1 MKNSF
6 RFAIFALIGIF
17 LFTGCGKT
25 EKQPSTAPSAG
36 LSDGAF
42 AQLERHYSAKLGVYA
57 LDTETNKEV
66 LYRADER
73 FLYCSTSKA
82 LLVGI
87 VLQQNSLEQL
97 KQVVKYSQDDILS
110 YAPVTKEHV
119 EQGMTLEEICIAAL
133 RFSDNTAAN
142 LLFNHI
148 GGPAGF
154 KSHLNKL
161 GDNITEPVRL
171 EPHLNEVIPGDNSD
185 TSTPRQ
191 LAIDLQAYTTGN
203 ILTEDKRK
211 MLIDWMAGNV
221 TGKQMIRAGAP
232 ADWLVADKSGSGSY
246 GTRNDIAIVMPPN
259 RKPIIIAIV
268 STHAEKEAKYDDQLI
283 AQAAKIVFD
292 SLAVQTVK

>member
-1 MKNSF
+1 MKNKV
-6 RFAIFALIGIF
+6 RIAIFALIGIF
-17 LFTGCGKT
+17 LFTGCGKE
-25 EKQPSTAPSAG
+25 EKQLSAAKSASA
-36 LSDGAF
+36 SDTTF
-42 AQLERHYSAKLGVYA
+42 AQLERDYSAKLGVYA

-66 LYRADER
+66 LYRSDDR

-82 LLVGI
+82 LLAGI
-87 VLQQNSLEQL
+87 VLQQNSLDQL
-97 KQVVKYSQDDILS
+97 KQVVRYSSDDILS

-148 GGPAGF
+148 GGPTGF
-154 KSHLNKL
+154 KSALNKL

-191 LAIDLQAYTTGN
+191 LAIDLQAYATGN
-203 ILTEDKRK
+203 VLTEDKRK
-211 MLIDWMAGNV
+211 MLIEWMTGNA
-221 TGKQMIRAGAP
+221 TGKKMIRAGAP
-232 ADWLVADKSGSGSY
+232 ADWIVADKSGSGSY
-246 GTRNDIAIVMPPN
+246 GTRNDIAIVIPPN
-259 RKPIIIAIV
+259 RKPIIIAIL
-268 STHAEKEAKYDDQLI
+268 STHAEKEAKYNDQLI

-292 SLAVQTVK
+292 SLVVQAVK

>member
-1 MKNSF
+1 MKNKVKM
-6 RFAIFALIGIF
+6 AICALIGIF
-17 LFTGCGKT
+17 LFTGCGK
-25 EKQPSTAPSAG
+25 EVKQSSASNSAG
-36 LSDGAF
+36 KSAAAF
-42 AQLERHYSAKLGVYA
+42 AQLERDYSAKLGIYA
-57 LDTETNKEV
+57 LDTQTNKEV
-66 LYRADER
+66 MYRADER
-73 FLYCSTSKA
+73 ILYCSTSKA

-87 VLQQNSLEQL
+87 VLQQNSPAQL
-97 KQVVKYSQDDILS
+97 KQVVKYGQDDILS
-110 YAPVTKEHV
+110 YAPVTREHV

-133 RFSDNTAAN
+133 HFSDNTAAN

-148 GGPAGF
+148 GGPTGF
-154 KSHLNKL
+154 KSALNKL

-191 LAIDLQAYTTGN
+191 LAIDLQAYTTGD

-221 TGKQMIRAGAP
+221 TGKQMIHAGAP

>member
-6 RFAIFALIGIF
+6 RLVIVAVIGIF
-17 LFTGCGKT
+17 LFAGCGQEAKR
-25 EKQPSTAPSAG
+25 SSAAN
-36 LSDGAF
+36 SASVADAAF
-42 AQLERHYSAKLGVYA
+42 TKLERDYSAKLGVYA

-66 LYRADER
+66 MYRADER

-87 VLQQNSLEQL
+87 VLQQNSLDQL

-119 EQGMTLEEICIAAL
+119 EQGMTLEEICVAAL

-142 LLFNHI
+142 LLFQHI
-148 GGPAGF
+148 GGPVAF
-154 KSHLNKL
+154 KAALNKL

-185 TSTPRQ
+185 TSTPRH

-203 ILTEDKRK
+203 LLTEDKRK
-211 MLIDWMAGNV
+211 MLIEWMTGNA
-221 TGKQMIRAGAP
+221 TGKNMIRAEAP

-268 STHAEKEAKYDDQLI
+268 STHAEKETKYDDKLI

-292 SLAVQTVK
+292 SLAAQTVK

>member
-6 RFAIFALIGIF
+6 RLVILVVIGIF
-17 LFTGCGKT
+17 LFAGCGQEAKR
-25 EKQPSTAPSAG
+25 SSA
-36 LSDGAF
+36 SNSASVADAAF
-42 AQLERHYSAKLGVYA
+42 TKLERDYSAKLGVYA

-66 LYRADER
+66 MYRADER

-87 VLQQNSLEQL
+87 VLQQNSLDQL

-119 EQGMTLEEICIAAL
+119 EQGMTLEEICVAAL

-142 LLFNHI
+142 LLFQHI
-148 GGPAGF
+148 GGPVAF
-154 KSHLNKL
+154 KAALNKL

-171 EPHLNEVIPGDNSD
+171 EPRLNEVIPGDNSD

-203 ILTEDKRK
+203 LLTEDKRK
-211 MLIDWMAGNV
+211 MLIEWMTGNA
-221 TGKQMIRAGAP
+221 TGKNMIRAEAP

-268 STHAEKEAKYDDQLI
+268 STHAEKEAKYDDKLI

-292 SLAVQTVK
+292 SLAAQTVK

>member
-1 MKNSF
+1 MKNKV
-6 RFAIFALIGIF
+6 RIAIFALIGIF
-17 LFTGCGKT
+17 LFTGCGK
-25 EKQPSTAPSAG
+25 EAKEGAVAKLPSA
-36 LSDGAF
+36 SDAAF
-42 AQLERHYSAKLGVYA
+42 AQLERDYSAKLGVYA

-66 LYRADER
+66 LYRSDDR

-82 LLVGI
+82 LLAGI

-97 KQVVKYSQDDILS
+97 KQVVRYSSDDILS

-119 EQGMTLEEICIAAL
+119 EQGMTLEEICVAAL

-148 GGPAGF
+148 GGPTGF
-154 KSHLNKL
+154 KSALNKL

-203 ILTEDKRK
+203 ALTEDKRK
-211 MLIDWMAGNV
+211 MLIEWMTGNA

-259 RKPIIIAIV
+259 RKPIIIAIM
-268 STHAEKEAKYDDQLI
+268 STHAEKEAKYNDQLI

-292 SLAVQTVK
+292 SLVVQAVK

>member
-1 MKNSF
+1 MKNKVKI
-6 RFAIFALIGIF
+6 ALFALIGIF
-17 LFTGCGKT
+17 LFTGCGK
-25 EKQPSTAPSAG
+25 EAKEGVVAKLPST
-36 LSDGAF
+36 SDAAF
-42 AQLERHYSAKLGVYA
+42 AQLERDYSAKLGVYA

-66 LYRADER
+66 LYRSDDR

-82 LLVGI
+82 LLAGI

-97 KQVVKYSQDDILS
+97 KQVVRYSSDDILS

-148 GGPAGF
+148 GGPTDF
-154 KSHLNKL
+154 KSALNKL

-203 ILTEDKRK
+203 VLTEDKRK
-211 MLIDWMAGNV
+211 MLIEWMTGNA

-259 RKPIIIAIV
+259 RKPIIIAIM
-268 STHAEKEAKYDDQLI
+268 STHAEKEAKYNDQLI

-292 SLAVQTVK
+292 SLAVQAVK

>member
-1 MKNSF
+1 MKNKV
-6 RFAIFALIGIF
+6 RIAIFALIGIF
-17 LFTGCGKT
+17 LITGCGKE
-25 EKQPSTAPSAG
+25 EKQLSAAKSASA
-36 LSDGAF
+36 SDTTF
-42 AQLERHYSAKLGVYA
+42 AQLERDYSAKLGVYA

-66 LYRADER
+66 LYRSDDR

-82 LLVGI
+82 LLAGI
-87 VLQQNSLEQL
+87 VLQQNSLDQL
-97 KQVVKYSQDDILS
+97 KQVVRYSSDDILS

-148 GGPAGF
+148 GGPTGF
-154 KSHLNKL
+154 KSALNKL

-203 ILTEDKRK
+203 VLTEDKRK
-211 MLIDWMAGNV
+211 MLIEWMTGNA
-221 TGKQMIRAGAP
+221 TGKKMIRAGAP
-232 ADWLVADKSGSGSY
+232 ADWIVADKSGSGSY
-246 GTRNDIAIVMPPN
+246 GTRNDIAIVIPPN
-259 RKPIIIAIV
+259 RKPIIIAIL
-268 STHAEKEAKYDDQLI
+268 STHAEKEAKYNDQLI

-292 SLAVQTVK
+292 SLVVQAVK

>member
-1 MKNSF
+1 MKNKVKI
-6 RFAIFALIGIF
+6 AIFALIGIF
-17 LFTGCGKT
+17 LFTGCGK
-25 EKQPSTAPSAG
+25 EAKEGAVAKLPSA
-36 LSDGAF
+36 SDAAF
-42 AQLERHYSAKLGVYA
+42 AQLERDYSAKLGVYA

-66 LYRADER
+66 LYRSDDR

-82 LLVGI
+82 LLAGI

-97 KQVVKYSQDDILS
+97 KQVVRYSSDDILS

-119 EQGMTLEEICIAAL
+119 EQGMTLEEICVAAL

-148 GGPAGF
+148 GGPTGF
-154 KSHLNKL
+154 KSALNKL

-171 EPHLNEVIPGDNSD
+171 EPHLNEVIPGDKSD

-203 ILTEDKRK
+203 VLTEDKRK
-211 MLIDWMAGNV
+211 MLIEWMTGNA
-221 TGKQMIRAGAP
+221 TGKKMIRAGAP
-232 ADWLVADKSGSGSY
+232 ADWIVADKSGSGSY
-246 GTRNDIAIVMPPN
+246 GTRNDIAIVIPPN
-259 RKPIIIAIV
+259 RKPIIIAIL
-268 STHAEKEAKYDDQLI
+268 STHAEKEAKYNDQLI

-292 SLAVQTVK
+292 SLVVQAVK

>member
-1 MKNSF
+1 MKNKF

-17 LFTGCGKT
+17 LITGCGKE
-25 EKQPSTAPSAG
+25 EKQLSAAKSASA
-36 LSDGAF
+36 SDTTF
-42 AQLERHYSAKLGVYA
+42 AQLERDYSAKLGVYA
-57 LDTETNKEV
+57 FDTETNKEV

-82 LLVGI
+82 LLAGI
-87 VLQQNSLEQL
+87 VLQKNSLEQL

-142 LLFNHI
+142 LLFKHI

-154 KSHLNKL
+154 KSALNRL

-171 EPHLNEVIPGDNSD
+171 EPHLNEVIPGDKSD

-203 ILTEDKRK
+203 VLTEDKRK
-211 MLIDWMAGNV
+211 MLIEWMTGNA
-221 TGKQMIRAGAP
+221 TGKKMIRAGAP
-232 ADWLVADKSGSGSY
+232 ADWIVADKSGSGSY
-246 GTRNDIAIVMPPN
+246 GTRNDIAIVIPPN
-259 RKPIIIAIV
+259 RKPIIITIL

-283 AQAAKIVFD
+283 AQAAKIIFE
-292 SLAVQTVK
+292 SLAAK

>member
-1 MKNSF
+1 MKNKVSI
-6 RFAIFALIGIF
+6 AIFALIGIF
-17 LFTGCGKT
+17 LFTGCGK
-25 EKQPSTAPSAG
+25 EAKEGAVAKLPSA
-36 LSDGAF
+36 SDAAF
-42 AQLERHYSAKLGVYA
+42 AQLERDYSAKLGVYA

-66 LYRADER
+66 LYRSDDR

-82 LLVGI
+82 LLAGI

-97 KQVVKYSQDDILS
+97 KQVVRYSSDDILS

-119 EQGMTLEEICIAAL
+119 EQGMTLEEICVAAL

-148 GGPAGF
+148 GGPTGF
-154 KSHLNKL
+154 KSALNKL

-191 LAIDLQAYTTGN
+191 LAIDLQAYATGN
-203 ILTEDKRK
+203 VLTEDKRK
-211 MLIDWMAGNV
+211 MLIEWMTGNA

-292 SLAVQTVK
+292 SLAVQPVK

>member
-1 MKNSF
+1 MKNKV
-6 RFAIFALIGIF
+6 RIAIFALIGIF
-17 LFTGCGKT
+17 LFTGCGK
-25 EKQPSTAPSAG
+25 EAKEGAVAKLPSA
-36 LSDGAF
+36 SDAAF
-42 AQLERHYSAKLGVYA
+42 AQLERDYSAKLGVYA

-66 LYRADER
+66 LYRSDDR

-82 LLVGI
+82 LLAGI

-97 KQVVKYSQDDILS
+97 KQVVRYSSDDILS

-148 GGPAGF
+148 GGPTGF
-154 KSHLNKL
+154 KSALNKL

-203 ILTEDKRK
+203 ALTEDKRK
-211 MLIDWMAGNV
+211 MLIEWMTGNA
-221 TGKQMIRAGAP
+221 TGKKMIRAGAP
-232 ADWLVADKSGSGSY
+232 ADWIVADKSGSGSY
-246 GTRNDIAIVMPPN
+246 GTRNDIAIVIPPN
-259 RKPIIIAIV
+259 RKPIIIAIL
-268 STHAEKEAKYDDQLI
+268 STHAEKEAKYNDQLI

>member
-1 MKNSF
+1 MKNKV
-6 RFAIFALIGIF
+6 RIAIFALIGIF
-17 LFTGCGKT
+17 LFTGCGK
-25 EKQPSTAPSAG
+25 EVKQSSASNSAG
-36 LSDGAF
+36 KSAAAF
-42 AQLERHYSAKLGVYA
+42 AQLERDYSAKLGVYA

-66 LYRADER
+66 LYRSDDR

-82 LLVGI
+82 LLAGI
-87 VLQQNSLEQL
+87 VLQQNSLDQL
-97 KQVVKYSQDDILS
+97 KQVVRYSSDDILS

-148 GGPAGF
+148 GGPTGF
-154 KSHLNKL
+154 KSALNKL

-203 ILTEDKRK
+203 VLTEDKRK
-211 MLIDWMAGNV
+211 MLIEWMTGNA
-221 TGKQMIRAGAP
+221 TGKKMIRAGAP
-232 ADWLVADKSGSGSY
+232 ADWIVADKSGSGSY
-246 GTRNDIAIVMPPN
+246 GTRNDIAIVIPPN
-259 RKPIIIAIV
+259 RKPIIIAIL
-268 STHAEKEAKYDDQLI
+268 STHAEKEAKYNDQLI

>member
-1 MKNSF
+1 MKNKV
-6 RFAIFALIGIF
+6 RIAIFALIGIF
-17 LFTGCGKT
+17 LFTGCGK
-25 EKQPSTAPSAG
+25 EAKEGAVAKLPSA
-36 LSDGAF
+36 SDAAF
-42 AQLERHYSAKLGVYA
+42 AQLERDYSAKLGVYA

-66 LYRADER
+66 LYRSDDR

-82 LLVGI
+82 LLAGI

-97 KQVVKYSQDDILS
+97 KQVVRYSSDDILS

-148 GGPAGF
+148 GGPTGF
-154 KSHLNKL
+154 KSALNKL

-203 ILTEDKRK
+203 ALTEDKRK
-211 MLIDWMAGNV
+211 MLIEWMTGNA

-259 RKPIIIAIV
+259 RKPIIIAIM
-268 STHAEKEAKYDDQLI
+268 STHAEKEAKYNDQLI

-292 SLAVQTVK
+292 SLAVQAVK

>member
-1 MKNSF
+1 MKNKF

-17 LFTGCGKT
+17 LFTGCGK
-25 EKQPSTAPSAG
+25 EAKQSAVAKSASA
-36 LSDGAF
+36 SDTAF
-42 AQLERHYSAKLGVYA
+42 AQLERDYSAKLGVYA
-57 LDTETNKEV
+57 LDTETDKEV
-66 LYRADER
+66 MYRADDR

-82 LLVGI
+82 LLAGI

-142 LLFNHI
+142 LLFKHI

-154 KSHLNKL
+154 KSALNRL

-171 EPHLNEVIPGDNSD
+171 EPHLNEVIPGNNSD

-203 ILTEDKRK
+203 VLTEDKRK
-211 MLIDWMAGNV
+211 MLIEWMTGNA
-221 TGKQMIRAGAP
+221 TGKKMIRAGAP
-232 ADWLVADKSGSGSY
+232 ADWIVADKSGSGSY
-246 GTRNDIAIVMPPN
+246 GTRNDIAIVIPPN
-259 RKPIIIAIV
+259 RKPIIITIL

-283 AQAAKIVFD
+283 AQAAKIIFE
-292 SLAVQTVK
+292 SLAAK

>member
-1 MKNSF
+1 MKNKF

-17 LFTGCGKT
+17 LFTGCGK
-25 EKQPSTAPSAG
+25 EAKQSAVAKSASA
-36 LSDGAF
+36 SDTAF
-42 AQLERHYSAKLGVYA
+42 AQLERDYSAKLGVYA
-57 LDTETNKEV
+57 LNTETDKEV
-66 LYRADER
+66 MYRADDR

-82 LLVGI
+82 LLAGI

-142 LLFNHI
+142 LLFKHI

-154 KSHLNKL
+154 KSALNRL

-171 EPHLNEVIPGDNSD
+171 EPHLNEVIPGNNSD

-203 ILTEDKRK
+203 VLTEDKRK
-211 MLIDWMAGNV
+211 MLIEWMTGNA
-221 TGKQMIRAGAP
+221 TGKKMIRAGAP
-232 ADWLVADKSGSGSY
+232 ADWIVADKSGSGSY
-246 GTRNDIAIVMPPN
+246 GTRNDIAIVIPPN
-259 RKPIIIAIV
+259 RKPIIITIL

-283 AQAAKIVFD
+283 AQAAKIIFE
-292 SLAVQTVK
+292 SLAAK

>member
-1 MKNSF
+1 MKNKF

-17 LFTGCGKT
+17 LFTGCGK
-25 EKQPSTAPSAG
+25 EVKQSSASNSAG
-36 LSDGAF
+36 KSAAAF
-42 AQLERHYSAKLGVYA
+42 AQLERDYSAKLGVYA

-66 LYRADER
+66 LYRSDDR

-82 LLVGI
+82 LLAGI

-97 KQVVKYSQDDILS
+97 KQVVRYSSDDILS

-148 GGPAGF
+148 GGPTGF
-154 KSHLNKL
+154 KSALNKL

-203 ILTEDKRK
+203 VLTEDKRK
-211 MLIDWMAGNV
+211 MLIEWMTGNA
-221 TGKQMIRAGAP
+221 TGKKMIRAGAP
-232 ADWLVADKSGSGSY
+232 ADWIVADKSGSGSY
-246 GTRNDIAIVMPPN
+246 GTRNDIAIVIPPN
-259 RKPIIIAIV
+259 RKPIIIAIL
-268 STHAEKEAKYDDQLI
+268 STHAEKEAKYNDQLI

-292 SLAVQTVK
+292 SLAVQAVK

>member
-1 MKNSF
+1 MKNKV
-6 RFAIFALIGIF
+6 RIAIFALIGIF
-17 LFTGCGKT
+17 LFTGCGK
-25 EKQPSTAPSAG
+25 EAKEGAVAKLPSA
-36 LSDGAF
+36 SDAAF
-42 AQLERHYSAKLGVYA
+42 AQLERDYSAKLGVYA

-66 LYRADER
+66 LYRSDDR

-82 LLVGI
+82 LLAGI

-97 KQVVKYSQDDILS
+97 KQVVRYSSDDILS

-148 GGPAGF
+148 GGPTGF
-154 KSHLNKL
+154 KSALNKL

-191 LAIDLQAYTTGN
+191 LAIDLQAYATGN
-203 ILTEDKRK
+203 VLTEDKRK
-211 MLIDWMAGNV
+211 MLIEWMTGNA
-221 TGKQMIRAGAP
+221 TGKKMIRAGAP
-232 ADWLVADKSGSGSY
+232 ADWIVADKSGSGSY
-246 GTRNDIAIVMPPN
+246 GTRNDIAIVIPPN
-259 RKPIIIAIV
+259 RKPIIIAIL
-268 STHAEKEAKYDDQLI
+268 STHAEKEAKYNDQLI

-292 SLAVQTVK
+292 SLAVQAVK

>member
-1 MKNSF
+1 MKNKV
-6 RFAIFALIGIF
+6 RIAIFALIGIF
-17 LFTGCGKT
+17 LFTGCGKDA
-25 EKQPSTAPSAG
+25 KDGAVAKLPSA
-36 LSDGAF
+36 SDAAF
-42 AQLERHYSAKLGVYA
+42 AQLERDYSAKLGVYA

-66 LYRADER
+66 LYRSDDR

-82 LLVGI
+82 LLAGI

-97 KQVVKYSQDDILS
+97 KQVVRYSSDDILS

-148 GGPAGF
+148 GGPTGF
-154 KSHLNKL
+154 KSALNKL

-203 ILTEDKRK
+203 ALTEDKRK
-211 MLIDWMAGNV
+211 MLIEWMTGNA

-259 RKPIIIAIV
+259 RKPIIIAIM
-268 STHAEKEAKYDDQLI
+268 STHAEKEAKYNDQLI

-292 SLAVQTVK
+292 SLAVQAVK

>member
-1 MKNSF
+1 MKNKV
-6 RFAIFALIGIF
+6 RIAIFALIGIF
-17 LFTGCGKT
+17 LFTGCGK
-25 EKQPSTAPSAG
+25 EAKEGAVAKLHSA
-36 LSDGAF
+36 SDAAF
-42 AQLERHYSAKLGVYA
+42 AQLERDYSAKLGVYA

-66 LYRADER
+66 LYRSDDR

-82 LLVGI
+82 LLAGI

-97 KQVVKYSQDDILS
+97 KQVVRYSSDDILS

-148 GGPAGF
+148 GGPTGF
-154 KSHLNKL
+154 KSALNKL

-203 ILTEDKRK
+203 VLTEDKRK
-211 MLIDWMAGNV
+211 MLIEWMTGNA
-221 TGKQMIRAGAP
+221 TGKKMIRAGAP
-232 ADWLVADKSGSGSY
+232 ADWIVADKSGSGSY
-246 GTRNDIAIVMPPN
+246 GTRNDIAIVIPPN
-259 RKPIIIAIV
+259 RKPIIIAIL
-268 STHAEKEAKYDDQLI
+268 STHAEKEAKYNDQLI

>member
-1 MKNSF
+1 MKNKV
-6 RFAIFALIGIF
+6 RIAIFALIGIF
-17 LFTGCGKT
+17 LFTGCGK
-25 EKQPSTAPSAG
+25 EAKEGAVAKLPSA
-36 LSDGAF
+36 SDAAF
-42 AQLERHYSAKLGVYA
+42 AQLERDYSAKLGVYA

-66 LYRADER
+66 LYRSDDR

-82 LLVGI
+82 LLAGI
-87 VLQQNSLEQL
+87 VLQQNSLDQL
-97 KQVVKYSQDDILS
+97 KQVVRYSSDDILS

-148 GGPAGF
+148 GGPTGF
-154 KSHLNKL
+154 KSALNKL

-203 ILTEDKRK
+203 ALTEDKRK
-211 MLIDWMAGNV
+211 MLIEWMTGNA

-259 RKPIIIAIV
+259 RKPIIIAIM
-268 STHAEKEAKYDDQLI
+268 STHAEKEAKYNDQLI

-292 SLAVQTVK
+292 SLAVQAVK

>member
-1 MKNSF
+1 MKNKV
-6 RFAIFALIGIF
+6 RIAIFALIGIF
-17 LFTGCGKT
+17 LFTGCGK
-25 EKQPSTAPSAG
+25 EAKEGAVAKLPSA
-36 LSDGAF
+36 SDAAF
-42 AQLERHYSAKLGVYA
+42 AQLERDYSAKLGVYA

-66 LYRADER
+66 LYRSDDR

-82 LLVGI
+82 LLAGI

-97 KQVVKYSQDDILS
+97 KQVVRYSSDDILS

-148 GGPAGF
+148 GGPTGF
-154 KSHLNKL
+154 KSALNKL

-191 LAIDLQAYTTGN
+191 LAIDLQAYATGN
-203 ILTEDKRK
+203 VLTEDKRK
-211 MLIDWMAGNV
+211 MLIEWMTGNA
-221 TGKQMIRAGAP
+221 TGKKMIRAGAP
-232 ADWLVADKSGSGSY
+232 ADWIVADKSGSGSY
-246 GTRNDIAIVMPPN
+246 GTRNDIAIVIPPN
-259 RKPIIIAIV
+259 RKPIIITIL
-268 STHAEKEAKYDDQLI
+268 STHAEKEAKYNDQLI

-292 SLAVQTVK
+292 SLAVQAVK

>member
-1 MKNSF
+1 MKNKF

-17 LFTGCGKT
+17 LFTGCGK
-25 EKQPSTAPSAG
+25 EAKQSAVAKSASA
-36 LSDGAF
+36 SDTAF
-42 AQLERHYSAKLGVYA
+42 AQLERDYSAKLGVYA
-57 LDTETNKEV
+57 LNTETDKEV
-66 LYRADER
+66 MYRADDR

-82 LLVGI
+82 LLAGI

-142 LLFNHI
+142 LLFKHI

-154 KSHLNKL
+154 KSALNRL

-203 ILTEDKRK
+203 VLTEDKRK
-211 MLIDWMAGNV
+211 MLIEWMTGNA
-221 TGKQMIRAGAP
+221 TGKKMIRAGAP
-232 ADWLVADKSGSGSY
+232 ADWIVADKSGSGSY
-246 GTRNDIAIVMPPN
+246 GTRNDIAIVIPPN
-259 RKPIIIAIV
+259 RKPIIITIL

-283 AQAAKIVFD
+283 AQAAKIIFE
-292 SLAVQTVK
+292 SLAAK

>member
-1 MKNSF
+1 MKNKV
-6 RFAIFALIGIF
+6 RIAIFALIGIF
-17 LFTGCGKT
+17 LFTGCGK
-25 EKQPSTAPSAG
+25 EAKEGAVAKLPSA
-36 LSDGAF
+36 SDAAF
-42 AQLERHYSAKLGVYA
+42 AQLERDYSAKLGVYA

-66 LYRADER
+66 LYRSDDR

-82 LLVGI
+82 LLAGI
-87 VLQQNSLEQL
+87 VLQQNSLDQL
-97 KQVVKYSQDDILS
+97 KQVVRYSSDDILS

-148 GGPAGF
+148 GGPTGF
-154 KSHLNKL
+154 KSALNKL

-203 ILTEDKRK
+203 ALTEDKRK
-211 MLIDWMAGNV
+211 MLIEWMTGNA

-232 ADWLVADKSGSGSY
+232 ADWIVADKSGSGSY
-246 GTRNDIAIVMPPN
+246 GSRNDIAIVTPPN
-259 RKPIIIAIV
+259 RKPIIIAIM
-268 STHAEKEAKYDDQLI
+268 STHAEKEAKYNDQLI

-292 SLAVQTVK
+292 SLAVQAVK

>member
-1 MKNSF
+1 MKNKVKI
-6 RFAIFALIGIF
+6 AIFALIGIF
-17 LFTGCGKT
+17 LFTGCGK
-25 EKQPSTAPSAG
+25 EAKEGAVAKLPST
-36 LSDGAF
+36 SDAAF
-42 AQLERHYSAKLGVYA
+42 AQLERDYSAKLGVYA

-66 LYRADER
+66 LYRSDDR

-82 LLVGI
+82 LLAGI

-97 KQVVKYSQDDILS
+97 KQVVRYSSDDILS

-148 GGPAGF
+148 GGPTGF
-154 KSHLNKL
+154 KSALNKL

-191 LAIDLQAYTTGN
+191 LAIDFQAYTTGN
-203 ILTEDKRK
+203 ALTEDKRK
-211 MLIDWMAGNV
+211 MLIEWMTGNA

-259 RKPIIIAIV
+259 RKPIIIAIM
-268 STHAEKEAKYDDQLI
+268 STHAEKEAKYNDQLI

-292 SLAVQTVK
+292 SLAVQAVK

>member
-1 MKNSF
+1 MKNKISI
-6 RFAIFALIGIF
+6 AIFALIGIF
-17 LFTGCGKT
+17 LFTGCGK
-25 EKQPSTAPSAG
+25 EVKQSSASNSAG
-36 LSDGAF
+36 KSAAAF
-42 AQLERHYSAKLGVYA
+42 AQLERDYSAKLVIYA
-57 LDTETNKEV
+57 LDTQTNKEV
-66 LYRADER
+66 MYRDDER

-87 VLQQNSLEQL
+87 VLQQNSPAQL

-110 YAPVTKEHV
+110 YAPVTREHV

-133 RFSDNTAAN
+133 HFSDNTAAN

-148 GGPAGF
+148 GGPTGF
-154 KSHLNKL
+154 KSALNKL

-221 TGKQMIRAGAP
+221 TGKQMIHAGAP

-292 SLAVQTVK
+292 SLAVQPVK